1 MAFKN
6 QHGRGG
12 GCHAELLWRP
22 GSASRLA
29 EMPPRARGGNA
40 IIGFK
45 CEMARAAITREGSET
60 IRGVARKSLLNNE
73 LTSRLTGEFFV
84 RAERRLRQRREGAG
98 AFA

>member
-12 GCHAELLWRP
+12 GCHTELLWRP
-22 GSASRLA
+22 GTAPVLPRCHLA
-29 EMPPRARGGNA
+29 RAGNA

-60 IRGVARKSLLNNE
+60 IRGAARKSLLNNE